1 MSSRE
6 ASNRNSPGD
15 SIRSNMRASISY
27 CRSSHEELLSRLLL
41 MGAHSWELVEAAAE
55 LLGELLETF

>member
-1 MSSRE
+1 
-6 ASNRNSPGD
+6 
-15 SIRSNMRASISY
+15 MRASISY